1 MEKCSLCVSVSL
13 WGFHS
18 SRRRVKR
25 LKEREWRTTLFL
37 FYLNFSEAFHSSR
50 RRVESGEPRENQN
63 SNNSKN
69 QGFPDSSRGRVPLTP
84 LLEISERISRNSL
97 YTLHYSLRSP
107 YPLLS
112 LSFSSTRMEIFKT
125 KAKNLFYN
133 TVFSL
138 PGCEGKCSFQKYG
151 KHCSLCVYVLC
162 DCPVEPARVET
173 EREWRTNRE
182 TRLFWFR
189 EMYRRVSP
197 GLCFVRALVP
207 PLY

>member
-1 MEKCSLCVSVSL
+1 MANFKTKAKILVYNTMFTLPGGERKMSPSSVWKTVPCVLRFSL

-25 LKEREWRTTLFL
+25 LKEREWRTTS
-37 FYLNFSEAFHSSR
+37 FSEAFHSSR

-125 KAKNLFYN
+125 KATNLFYN

-151 KHCSLCVYVLC
+151 NIVPCVCMSCAIVQSSL
-162 DCPVEPARVET
+162 R
-173 EREWRTNRE
+173 
-182 TRLFWFR
+182 
-189 EMYRRVSP
+189 
-197 GLCFVRALVP
+197 G
-207 PLY
+207 